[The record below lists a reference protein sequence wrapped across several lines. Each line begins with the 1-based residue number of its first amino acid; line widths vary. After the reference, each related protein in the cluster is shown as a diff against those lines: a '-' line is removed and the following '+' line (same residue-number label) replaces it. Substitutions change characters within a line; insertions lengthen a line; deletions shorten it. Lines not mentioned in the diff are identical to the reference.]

1 MFLLCWYRVYSVKE
15 AILILLNLVVTIG
28 GSSFNLLSKIDRN
41 RRNGYISNFSG
52 MRYYK
57 YNV

>member
-1 MFLLCWYRVYSVKE
+1 MLLLRWYRVYYVKE
-15 AILILLNLVVTIG
+15 VIRILLDLMVMIG

-41 RRNGYISNFSG
+41 RRNGYISNDSG

>member
-1 MFLLCWYRVYSVKE
+1 MFLLRWYRVYSVKK
-15 AILILLNLVVTIG
+15 AIRIFLYLVVTIG
-28 GSSFNLLSKIDRN
+28 GSSFNLLPEIGRN
-41 RRNGYISNFSG
+41 RRNGYISNDSG

>member
-1 MFLLCWYRVYSVKE
+1 MFLLRWYRVYSVKK
-15 AILILLNLVVTIG
+15 AIRIFLYLVVTIG
-28 GSSFNLLSKIDRN
+28 GYSFNLLPEIGRN
-41 RRNGYISNFSG
+41 RRIGYISNDSG